1 MVHVSPGLRYLAS
14 GAVCSSVPVIGG
26 LGAQHLLNMV
36 FDARIPTWVVIVASL
51 ATFPVGAII
60 RMSLKEWKDRRDAAI
75 MGAQMVPKLAGRWL
89 GNVDILL
96 KVKEVWASGYPSMCS
111 YHVYV

>member
-14 GAVCSSVPVIGG
+14 GAVYSSLPVIGG
-26 LGAQHLLNMV
+26 LGAQHLLNMA
-36 FDARIPTWVVIVASL
+36 FDAHIPTWVVIVASL

-60 RMSLKEWKDRRDAAI
+60 RMYLKEWKDRRDAAI

-89 GNVDILL
+89 GNLDIFL

-111 YHVYV
+111 YHVSV